1 MQRSFFFSAGPWAVP
16 GNYSV
21 KLTANGKSVAQPLI
35 VLRDPRS
42 NASAEVLQQQFA
54 LVSQLSESLEQ
65 VSIALRQAK
74 DLRKQIDERKK
85 DAAAK
90 RELIASLDSFNQKME
105 IAAEPDSDN
114 DFMLFGLALPDK
126 AREPLPR
133 IQSAL
138 TGLLIIEQS
147 ADVAP
152 SADAVTAANAWN
164 TSNNE
169 ALARWKT
176 VLAQDLAAVNSKLRG
191 ANLKPLG
198 VN

>member
-1 MQRSFFFSAGPWAVP
+1 
-16 GNYSV
+16 
-21 KLTANGKSVAQPLI
+21 

-85 DAAAK
+85 DPAVK
-90 RELIASLDSFNQKME
+90 RELIAALEAFNQKME

-152 SADAVTAANAWN
+152 SADVVTAANAWN
-164 TSNNE
+164 TSSNE

-176 VLAQDLAAVNSKLRG
+176 VLAQDLAAVNFKLRG